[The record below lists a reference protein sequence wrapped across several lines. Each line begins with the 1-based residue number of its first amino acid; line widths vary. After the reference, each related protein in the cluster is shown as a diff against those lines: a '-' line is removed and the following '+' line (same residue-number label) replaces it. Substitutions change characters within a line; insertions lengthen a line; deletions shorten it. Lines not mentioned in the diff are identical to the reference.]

1 MKSNLRTFHKCLA
14 SPMATKF
21 TTDDMTIVAKTNF
34 GSFLIKEGKIT
45 NASMTNNPVT
55 KPAKGVFA
63 PVLLAT
69 ADLEKLP
76 ATG

>member
-1 MKSNLRTFHKCLA
+1 MKSNLRTFHKCFA

-21 TTDDMTIVAKTNF
+21 TTDDITMVANTNF
-34 GSFLIKEGKIT
+34 GNFRIKEGKIA
-45 NASMTNNPVT
+45 NASMTKRPVT
-55 KPAKGVFA
+55 KPANGVFA
-63 PVLLAT
+63 PVEFAT